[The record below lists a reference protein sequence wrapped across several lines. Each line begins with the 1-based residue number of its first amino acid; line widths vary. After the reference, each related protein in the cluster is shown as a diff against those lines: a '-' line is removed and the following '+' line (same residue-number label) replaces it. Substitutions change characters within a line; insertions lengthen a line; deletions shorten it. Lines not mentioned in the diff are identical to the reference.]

1 MFTLRDGNVN
11 IRLHLY
17 GLAVTLLMM
26 SKLQAEATRPL
37 RSQPTR
43 DRILTVARECFAAH
57 GFERT
62 TVRMI
67 ASAAQVAPA
76 MLIRYY
82 DSKEGLFAAA
92 ARIDLRLPDLSDTP
106 FDILGQTLVSHFLDR
121 WEGDRSD
128 GELQALLRASVSHE
142 GARDA
147 LTGIFERQLRATIK
161 GTGVGDAPT
170 RAALIAS
177 QMLGLAL
184 GRYIL
189 SLPGLVALDRQSIVA
204 LIAPTIQAYLDVALP
219 PDGRA
224 DAI

>member
-1 MFTLRDGNVN
+1 
-11 IRLHLY
+11 
-17 GLAVTLLMM
+17 MM
-26 SKLQAEATRPL
+26 SNPHAAATRPL

-43 DRILTVARECFAAH
+43 DRILTVARECFGAH

-82 DSKEGLFAAA
+82 GSKEGLFAAA

-106 FDILGQTLVSHFLDR
+106 FDLLGQTLVSHFLDR
-121 WEGDRSD
+121 WEGDGSD
-128 GELQALLRASVSHE
+128 GQLQALLRASVSHE

-147 LTGIFERQLRATIK
+147 LTGIFETQLRTTIERV
-161 GTGVGDAPT
+161 GVKDTQT
-170 RAALIAS
+170 RAALISS

-189 SLPGLVALDRQSIVA
+189 SFPGLTALGRQSIVA
-204 LIAPTIQAYLDVALP
+204 LIAPTIQAYLDVALRP
-219 PDGRA
+219 GGTA
-224 DAI
+224 GTI

>member
-1 MFTLRDGNVN
+1 M
-11 IRLHLY
+11 
-17 GLAVTLLMM
+17 
-26 SKLQAEATRPL
+26 
-37 RSQPTR
+37 
-43 DRILTVARECFAAH
+43 
-57 GFERT
+57 
-62 TVRMI
+62 RMI

-106 FDILGQTLVSHFLDR
+106 FDLLGQTLVSHFLER
-121 WEGDRSD
+121 WEGDGSY

-147 LTGIFERQLRATIK
+147 LTGIFERQLRAPIER
-161 GTGVGDAPT
+161 TGVSDAQT

-189 SLPGLVALDRQSIVA
+189 SLPGLAILNRQSIVA

-219 PDGRA
+219 PGGTTGT
-224 DAI
+224 I

>member
-1 MFTLRDGNVN
+1 
-11 IRLHLY
+11 
-17 GLAVTLLMM
+17 MM
-26 SKLQAEATRPL
+26 SKRQLEAARPL

-43 DRILTVARECFAAH
+43 DRILTAARESFATH

-76 MLIRYY
+76 MLIRYFG
-82 DSKEGLFAAA
+82 SKEGLFAAA
-92 ARIDLRLPDLSDTP
+92 ARFDLRLPDVSDTP
-106 FDILGQTLVSHFLDR
+106 FGLLGQKLVIHFLER
-121 WEGDRSD
+121 WEGDESD
-128 GELQALLRASVSHE
+128 GELQVLLRASVSHD

-147 LTGIFERQLRATIK
+147 LNSIFERQLCATIE
-161 GTGVGDAPT
+161 
-170 RAALIAS
+170 RAGASDVPIRASLIAS

-189 SLPGLVALDRQSIVA
+189 FLPSLAALDRRSLVA

-219 PDGRA
+219 PGKMA
-224 DAI
+224 GAK